1 MSCGVVPSRHIVL
14 TSPIRAL
21 RTRLLS
27 LRSVVPSRH
36 LTPKSINV
44 SIFVT
49 TTETT
54 FLGNLQLPF
63 CVRGG
68 VYNTPVVYV
77 VVILSAKLSSSE
89 LFLVVYV
96 VVLFLL
102 VCKIVHFAFITQ
114 NRGRPEPPRHGW
126 SLHTFPLTDQRW

>member
-1 MSCGVVPSRHIVL
+1 M
-14 TSPIRAL
+14 
-21 RTRLLS
+21 
-27 LRSVVPSRH
+27 
-36 LTPKSINV
+36 
-44 SIFVT
+44 IFYFDDNLDN
-49 TTETT
+49 

-96 VVLFLL
+96 VVFILL
-102 VCKIVHFAFITQ
+102 VCKIVPSQHCLLE
-114 NRGRPEPPRHGW
+114 NHR
-126 SLHTFPLTDQRW
+126 